1 MLLKTWSNLIFLF
14 DRSEKRRFYIQ
25 IFLSVVVAF
34 VDVIGISSVMPF
46 LALLGDNNLVF
57 ENKYLSILY
66 NYLEFGDV
74 KNFLY
79 FIGLLSLLTIITSA
93 CLKTITYF
101 LLYRFTN
108 FRRDTLSKKMFSCF
122 LSKPYFYFSDLNS
135 SEIIKTILYQTDIIV
150 QEALIPLLN
159 LITYSLVSLFILS
172 LFFFVNYQLAF
183 IAIFTFSL
191 FYLSVY
197 LAIRKKLSHVASE
210 RDNSNKTRF
219 SIISEAFNGIKDVKI
234 RNKELFFF
242 NKFKPVSYNFANNY
256 AKSMLLPQIPQFSM
270 EAILFG
276 LILVVSTIHAGAN
289 NGDIASI
296 LPALGV
302 FTLGALK
309 LKPAVNNIFSSYS
322 IMNFAHPVLSKYVDF
337 FKKESEYNFEL
348 TNTNEKLLI
357 DDEVIIDNIYFKYT
371 EDSPTIL
378 EKINLSIKKNS
389 TIGLVGETGCG
400 KSTLVNILLGLHFPS
415 IGHIKIDGEILT
427 PKQLPAW
434 KNNIGY
440 VPQDLFLSDD
450 TIAHNV
456 AFGVLPVDVDFD
468 TVKKVCEIAKIDS
481 YINSLKHGY
490 NTIVGERGVK
500 LSGGQKQRIGIA
512 RALYHDPDFI
522 ILDEATSALDSET
535 ELAFMDALNSI
546 AGTKTILMIAH
557 RTSTL
562 KHCDEIY
569 QIRDKSLLSVSKALV
584 L

>member
-1 MLLKTWSNLIFLF
+1 MVI
-14 DRSEKRRFYIQ
+14 
-25 IFLSVVVAF
+25 VAF
-34 VDVIGISSVMPF
+34 FDVVGISSVMPF
-46 LALLGDNNLVF
+46 LSLLGDNNLVF
-57 ENKYLSILY
+57 ENKYLYTLY
-66 NYLEFGDV
+66 NYLEFEDV
-74 KNFLY
+74 RYFLY
-79 FIGLLSLLTIITSA
+79 FIGLSSLIIIVFSS
-93 CLKTITYF
+93 CLKTLSYY

-197 LAIRKKLSHVASE
+197 LTIRKKLSHVALE

-219 SIISEAFNGIKDVKI
+219 SIINEAFNGIKDIKI

-242 NKFKPVSYNFANNY
+242 NKYNPVSYNFADNY

-276 LILVVSTIHAGAN
+276 LILIVSTIFAGTN
-289 NGDIASI
+289 SGNIADI

-337 FKKESEYNFEL
+337 FKKESGYNYEL
-348 TNTNEKLLI
+348 THTNEKLLF
-357 DDEVIIDNIYFKYT
+357 EQEIIVDNIYFKYT

-378 EKINLSIKKNS
+378 KKINLCIKKNS
-389 TIGLVGETGCG
+389 IIGLIGETGCG
-400 KSTLVNILLGLHFPS
+400 KSTLVNILLGLLSPTK
-415 IGHIKIDGEILT
+415 GNIKVDGEILT
-427 PKQLPAW
+427 PKHFPIW

-440 VPQDLFLSDD
+440 VPQDLFLCDD
-450 TIAHNV
+450 TIAQNI
-456 AFGVLPVDVDFD
+456 AFGELPVDVDYD
-468 TVKKVCEIAKIDS
+468 IIKKVCEIAKIDS
-481 YINSLKHGY
+481 YINSLNNGY
-490 NTIVGERGVK
+490 DTIVGERGVK

-522 ILDEATSALDSET
+522 ILDEATSALDGET

-562 KHCDEIY
+562 KHCDEIF
-569 QIRDKSLLSVSKALV
+569 QIKDKSLLSVSKSLV

>member
-1 MLLKTWSNLIFLF
+1 MVI
-14 DRSEKRRFYIQ
+14 
-25 IFLSVVVAF
+25 VAF
-34 VDVIGISSVMPF
+34 FDVVGISSVMPF
-46 LALLGDNNLVF
+46 LSLLGDNNLVF
-57 ENKYLSILY
+57 ENKYLYTLY
-66 NYLEFGDV
+66 NYLEFEDV
-74 KNFLY
+74 RYFLY
-79 FIGLLSLLTIITSA
+79 FIGLSSLIIIVFSS
-93 CLKTITYF
+93 CLKTLSYY

-172 LFFFVNYQLAF
+172 LFFFINYQLAF

-197 LAIRKKLSHVASE
+197 LTIRKKLSNVALE

-242 NKFKPVSYNFANNY
+242 NKYKPVSYNFADNY

-276 LILVVSTIHAGAN
+276 LILVVSTIFAGTN
-289 NGDIASI
+289 NGNIADI

-337 FKKESEYNFEL
+337 FKKESGYNFEL
-348 TNTNEKLLI
+348 THTNEKLLI
-357 DDEVIIDNIYFKYT
+357 EQEVIVDNIYFKYT
-371 EDSPTIL
+371 EESPTIL
-378 EKINLSIKKNS
+378 EKINLCIKKNS

-400 KSTLVNILLGLHFPS
+400 KSTLVNILLGLLSPTK
-415 IGHIKIDGEILT
+415 GNIKVDGEILT
-427 PKQLPAW
+427 PKHFPIW

-440 VPQDLFLSDD
+440 VPQDLFLCDD
-450 TIAHNV
+450 TIAQNI
-456 AFGVLPVDVDFD
+456 AFGELPVDVDYNI
-468 TVKKVCEIAKIDS
+468 VKKVCEIAKIDS
-481 YINSLKHGY
+481 YINSLNNGY
-490 NTIVGERGVK
+490 DTIVGERGVK

-522 ILDEATSALDSET
+522 ILDEATSALDGET

-562 KHCDEIY
+562 KHCDEIF
-569 QIRDKSLLSVSKALV
+569 QIKDKSLLSVSKSLV